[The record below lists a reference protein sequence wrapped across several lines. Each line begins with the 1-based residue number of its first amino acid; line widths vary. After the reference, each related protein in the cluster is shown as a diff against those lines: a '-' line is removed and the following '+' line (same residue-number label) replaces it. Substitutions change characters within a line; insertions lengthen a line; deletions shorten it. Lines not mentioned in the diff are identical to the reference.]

1 MSTSLT
7 PLFPSSSSFLTH
19 PKNHLDD
26 NDKIDDKGILT
37 PPEDKELYAPTVQF
51 FSYLPLAFHVQNGL
65 FCSGLAAI
73 SNKESFGTSI
83 L

>member
-1 MSTSLT
+1 TISI
-7 PLFPSSSSFLTH
+7 FFQFFNPSQKSFG
-19 PKNHLDD
+19 D

-65 FCSGLAAI
+65 FCSGFAAI